1 MTLTFD
7 CRGGACPGVV
17 TKKNLNDRCA
27 KPGYYFEYKEIS
39 EPIDLLIILQR
50 TSIFRQI
57 NLWWSY
63 TPNPTRQVD
72 TCQLA
77 NNGECDY
84 DSGKCLKGT
93 DCSDCGGS
101 NCQATECI
109 SAYPYSVTMNI
120 PATCDNPEWQSLPAG
135 RRNVGSKGPWDCH
148 SLEREMRLDC
158 SGCRCEI
165 QGRTYLISPKFH
177 AHYQPCFACKAPG
190 LNANAKTSRVLTF
203 DMA

>member
-1 MTLTFD
+1 MPEHCVCIDVSSFSLIPTSC
-7 CRGGACPGVV
+7 CRGDVCPGVV
-17 TKKNLNDRCA
+17 YDRRCRQTA
-27 KPGYYFEYKEIS
+27 TYVTFKDVKGPME
-39 EPIDLLIILQR
+39 LLIIMQPDPNK
-50 TSIFRQI
+50 TMK
-57 NLWWSY
+57 LWWNY
-63 TPNPTRQVD
+63 IPNPARQVD

-77 NNGECDY
+77 NNGVCDY

-165 QGRTYLISPKFH
+165 QGGTYSFAPKFYTH
-177 AHYQPCFACKAPG
+177 CQPCFCLLQGARFECKC
-190 LNANAKTSRVLTF
+190 
-203 DMA
+203 